1 LRRDLVAVEP
11 PGSIKLRLILLI
23 ALILAMRR
31 WPYRTGWGCYASSG
45 FGLLV
50 IVLLMLISA
59 GRL

>member
-1 LRRDLVAVEP
+1 MSRP
-11 PGSIKLRLILLI
+11 ILLI
-23 ALILAMRR
+23 ALILAIRR
-31 WPYRTGWGCYASSG
+31 WPYRPGWGYYPSSG